1 MLESILSG
9 ANLSLWKVC
18 ICILVAALLG
28 FGMACVYM
36 LTERR
41 YSRPFVT
48 SLVVMPAAVCAI
60 IALVNGNLGTGIA
73 ILGSFALVRF
83 RSQPGNGKEIAV
95 IFIDM
100 GIGLAAAT
108 GYLLFTV
115 IFAVFMG
122 LLLFVL
128 SKTNFGGRF
137 ETEKTLK
144 ITIPE
149 DLDYQTAFTD
159 IFDRYMQHI
168 TLDNVRTTNLGS
180 MYELRYSFVLKAGQS
195 EKEMIDELRVRNG
208 NLPIIC
214 GLRKLP
220 ESEL

>member
-1 MLESILSG
+1 MLESILAG
-9 ANLSLWKVC
+9 ANLNLWKVC

-28 FGMACVYM
+28 LALSFVYM
-36 LTERR
+36 KTERR
-41 YSRPFVT
+41 YSKAFMT
-48 SLVVMPAAVCAI
+48 SLVVLPAAVCAI

-95 IFIDM
+95 IFIAM

-115 IFAVFMG
+115 IFAAFMC

-128 SKTNFGGRF
+128 SKPGFGGKY
-137 ETEKTLK
+137 EAEKSLK
-144 ITIPE
+144 VTIPE
-149 DLDYQTAFTD
+149 DLDYQTAFD
-159 IFDRYMQHI
+159 DVFERYMENV

-180 MYELRYSFVLKAGQS
+180 MYELRYSFTLKKDKS
-195 EKEMIDELRVRNG
+195 EKEMIDELRIRNG
-208 NLPIIC
+208 NLPIVC
-214 GLRKLP
+214 GLRRLP

>member
-1 MLESILSG
+1 MLESILAG
-9 ANLSLWKVC
+9 ANLNLWKVC

-28 FGMACVYM
+28 LALSFVYM
-36 LTERR
+36 KTERR
-41 YSRPFVT
+41 YSKAFMT
-48 SLVVMPAAVCAI
+48 SLVVLPAAVCAI

-95 IFIDM
+95 IFIAM

-115 IFAVFMG
+115 IFAAFMC

-128 SKTNFGGRF
+128 SKTGFGGKY
-137 ETEKTLK
+137 EAEKSLK
-144 ITIPE
+144 VTIPE
-149 DLDYQTAFTD
+149 DLDYQTAFED
-159 IFDRYMQHI
+159 VFERYMENV

-180 MYELRYSFVLKAGQS
+180 MYELRYSFTLKKDKS
-195 EKEMIDELRVRNG
+195 EKEMIDELRIRNG
-208 NLPIIC
+208 NLPIVC
-214 GLRKLP
+214 GLRRLP